1 MRPLLAR
8 VPNAERSSLGI
19 PFSASHIASPCELF
33 CPLRQRSGFSTVEF
47 VELQT
52 NRTRRHP
59 ILHLLAN
66 FFSLC
71 ASGVALAQSSSSS
84 CRPTGHVGQ
93 LSRKRKELVW
103 SWVLLPL
110 AGFCFFIRMLTDSVS
125 FRNFTR

>member
-1 MRPLLAR
+1 MGQ
-8 VPNAERSSLGI
+8 SSSSSSDQ
-19 PFSASHIASPCELF
+19 PDTSASHIASPCELF

-52 NRTRRHP
+52 SRTRRHP

-66 FFSLC
+66 FFALC

-93 LSRKRKELVW
+93 LSRNRKEFE
-103 SWVLLPL
+103 
-110 AGFCFFIRMLTDSVS
+110 AGC
-125 FRNFTR
+125 

>member
-66 FFSLC
+66 FFCPLRQR
-71 ASGVALAQSSSSS
+71 SGELAQSSSSS

-93 LSRKRKELVW
+93 LSRKRK
-103 SWVLLPL
+103 
-110 AGFCFFIRMLTDSVS
+110 
-125 FRNFTR
+125 

>member
-1 MRPLLAR
+1 MGALAQSSSSSCRPTGH
-8 VPNAERSSLGI
+8 VGI
-19 PFSASHIASPCELF
+19 PYCISLRTF

-66 FFSLC
+66 YFALC

-84 CRPTGHVGQ
+84 CRPNGPVGQ
-93 LSRKRKELVW
+93 LSRKRKEFE
-103 SWVLLPL
+103 
-110 AGFCFFIRMLTDSVS
+110 AGCCSHSRV
-125 FRNFTR
+125 

>member
-1 MRPLLAR
+1 MQYGHRSNSCCVCIATFLHPILHLLA
-8 VPNAERSSLGI
+8 N
-19 PFSASHIASPCELF
+19 FF

-66 FFSLC
+66 FFALC

-93 LSRKRKELVW
+93 LVEKGRS
-103 SWVLLPL
+103 
-110 AGFCFFIRMLTDSVS
+110 LTE
-125 FRNFTR
+125 FE